1 MDIAWISLI
10 VVAYLMGSI
19 PVGVAVTRFFGGA
32 DPRTMGSGNIG
43 ATNVRRAAGKTAG
56 IVTLIGD
63 CLKGFLPTLF
73 AFHFFPSVKVVGL
86 TGLAAFLGHIFPV
99 FLRFKGGKGVATAL
113 GVFLVI
119 SPIATLLSV
128 VVFVI
133 LLLIFRYVSLSSISA
148 AVSMPIFLGLLPS
161 SKSFAPLGAMVAV
174 IIILTHT
181 KNIKRIIEGKEN
193 RPGKS

>member
-1 MDIAWISLI
+1 
-10 VVAYLMGSI
+10 
-19 PVGVAVTRFFGGA
+19 
-32 DPRTMGSGNIG
+32 
-43 ATNVRRAAGKTAG
+43 
-56 IVTLIGD
+56 
-63 CLKGFLPTLF
+63 
-73 AFHFFPSVKVVGL
+73 VVGL